1 MSASKPARTG
11 RDLARDFAILISEFS
26 MHDLMLRARRM
37 LQEKLKFGAQP
48 TFDRTGLGNPQRLRK
63 FLEANGARISIPND
77 HNFETEGEAI
87 ESGLRRTVESRDM
100 VMRSLVRAVYRF
112 LCGNCRRSRKFFAVR
127 YGYNKGDN
135 ELVAVKLGE
144 HPPLSLQIPS
154 RLRKLFG
161 TDQEKFNKAL
171 RSEAYGLGV
180 PLWAHAGF
188 AGRMVETYAPSA
200 KPKTGYLGF
209 QFAKWEMRFRASLRR
224 RTSHFWL
231 LSFRSFD

>member
-1 MSASKPARTG
+1 
-11 RDLARDFAILISEFS
+11 
-26 MHDLMLRARRM
+26 
-37 LQEKLKFGAQP
+37 
-48 TFDRTGLGNPQRLRK
+48 
-63 FLEANGARISIPND
+63 
-77 HNFETEGEAI
+77 
-87 ESGLRRTVESRDM
+87 M

-171 RSEAYGLGV
+171 RSEALRLGRAAVGACEVRQAHGGDLRAVGEPENGMILVSNQRSGKCAFAQAFVVGL
-180 PLWAHAGF
+180 HTF
-188 AGRMVETYAPSA
+188 
-200 KPKTGYLGF
+200 GY
-209 QFAKWEMRFRASLRR
+209 
-224 RTSHFWL
+224 
-231 LSFRSFD
+231 